1 MTTTLQLIEAA
12 VREINNGDEDSFGTL
27 IVQHAEDRWLQYA
40 PGAINAAYPFSDA
53 PERRLVALPFD
64 EMIEW
69 TPKNFLT
76 IELNRPPEELA
87 AWIDGYFKEVLGC
100 DPGHQLRWGREQ

>member
-1 MTTTLQLIEAA
+1 MPG
-12 VREINNGDEDSFGTL
+12 VRPHKFAHVVYRT
-27 IVQHAEDRWLQYA
+27 
-40 PGAINAAYPFSDA
+40 
-53 PERRLVALPFD
+53 RRFD